1 MNSIVKIYFLVEA
14 EHGLSSRA
22 EKECLLTLSYRELQ
36 NRNYEPL
43 KYEFL
48 KRTHKTNRRRV

>member
-1 MNSIVKIYFLVEA
+1 MNSIVKIHFWVEA
-14 EHGLSSRA
+14 EHGLSPRA

-43 KYEFL
+43 KYEF
-48 KRTHKTNRRRV
+48 